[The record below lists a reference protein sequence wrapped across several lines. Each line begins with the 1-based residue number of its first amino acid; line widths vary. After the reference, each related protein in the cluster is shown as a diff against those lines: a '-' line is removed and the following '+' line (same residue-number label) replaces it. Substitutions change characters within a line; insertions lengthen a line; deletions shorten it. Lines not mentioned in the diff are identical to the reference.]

1 MDLTKDPTDPEV
13 EEERLV
19 PEMTFNP
26 ALQYFG
32 QVVSHRITH
41 PEAAD
46 LPPLNENIAEY
57 VKPDKELFQAAAEDV
72 SAFESA
78 FKLEYNN
85 EDENKKRQRVYWR
98 DIIQRE
104 EAKTKEEAKNI
115 EEEERIAR
123 MKGEGKDPFG
133 KDENEVKE
141 ISSVDPIGDFEKMT
155 GDRKVDRLDEALP
168 QMMSLIERF
177 VKNSLKGDLY
187 GKAIDCIAAMR
198 KVCVRDDEAGKYNE
212 FMRRIKRVFSRGSY
226 KEFFTML
233 QQAAMDGLPVT
244 LITQKE
250 SSISSNVSHEEAQ
263 KFLQNDDEPELME
276 AGAQK
281 KKPAEDDLMDDIE

>member
-1 MDLTKDPTDPEV
+1 M
-13 EEERLV
+13 
-19 PEMTFNP
+19 N
-26 ALQYFG
+26 
-32 QVVSHRITH
+32 
-41 PEAAD
+41 EA
-46 LPPLNENIAEY
+46 IAEY
-57 VKPDKELFQAAAEDV
+57 VKPDKELFQGAAEEI

-78 FKLEYNN
+78 FKLEATN

-104 EAKTKEEAKNI
+104 EEKHQEEVKVS
-115 EEEERIAR
+115 EEEQRIAR
-123 MKGEGKDPFG
+123 LKGDGKDPFG

-168 QMMSLIERF
+168 QMMNMIERF

-198 KVCVRDDEAGKYNE
+198 KVCVRDDEAGKYND

-226 KEFFTML
+226 RDFFVLL
-233 QQAAMDGLPVT
+233 QSAAKDGVPVS

-250 SSISSNVSHEEAQ
+250 SSISSNVTQDEAA
-263 KFLQNDDEPELME
+263 KFLANDDEPEPKA
-276 AGAQK
+276 AGGP
-281 KKPAEDDLMDDIE
+281 KKPADDDLMDDIE